1 MYYFVLLLIVDFMMR
16 KNLLFYFIAVSMFLI
31 QTVYAS
37 DFNSNRKRQR
47 IEVSDTENYAAYD
60 LIYQRMEWSV
70 DPGIRYIKGKITSYV
85 KSLSDGLDV
94 IEFDLDTALVVDS
107 VKFHRGLIT
116 HLHADNKIY
125 LNLPGQLSKG
135 EIDTVVVYYQG
146 EPAS

>member
-1 MYYFVLLLIVDFMMR
+1 
-16 KNLLFYFIAVSMFLI
+16 
-31 QTVYAS
+31 
-37 DFNSNRKRQR
+37 
-47 IEVSDTENYAAYD
+47 
-60 LIYQRMEWSV
+60 
-70 DPGIRYIKGKITSYV
+70 YV

-146 EPAS
+146 EPASSGFGSFTQATHGIEDIPVIWTLSEPYGALEWWP